1 MSTPRRT
8 RRTRRTAA
16 ATLLAVASGA
26 WMLAV
31 QAAPAPADP
40 APGIS
45 GYSADVQALGAQ
57 IAFNIPGVVPLPDQN
72 LAEEDV
78 PFTRTQVSAGPVVN
92 ALGAPYY
99 PGDILAN
106 VGSLLAEFAP
116 PGTPSFR
123 NDPLLAM
130 ADYPP
135 APGHGQD
142 ASFGGTPPAGIPIA
156 PNVFSALSHADGTG
170 GRATA
175 TLTDVVMSAPS
186 SATSLIA
193 SLGAP
198 QSAAGSLAGVL
209 GSVPSALGSAGV
221 DVGSIQSTNAVA
233 VTTSEV
239 TATSGS
245 ILKSIDIAGVLDI
258 SQLTSSAS
266 SLSDG
271 TTGTPSATLHL
282 AGVTAE
288 GQPAYIDQQGVHVSA
303 TSPSTG
309 VTPAQAQQALDTTLA
324 QDGITVR
331 LADPVDKANGP
342 EASADAGGL
351 VVTLS
356 HAFAVPYIPG
366 EPPIPVPVLGN
377 TNLPAGVYQAV
388 TSVTLGA
395 ATTNASAA
403 VALPFADSGGS
414 TALGSPGASSPIDLG
429 IPSMSGIGPTA
440 AVAGATNPGG
450 AGGAAPMSQALA
462 APPLAGASHRLP
474 LGLPVPVAW
483 VLAGLVLCVLVTYPM
498 LLTVRWQFLGRSRR

>member
-1 MSTPRRT
+1 MSAPRRT
-8 RRTRRTAA
+8 RRAA
-16 ATLLAVASGA
+16 AAALLAAAGGA
-26 WMLAV
+26 WVLAV
-31 QAAPAPADP
+31 QAPPSSADP
-40 APGIS
+40 APAIS

-72 LAEEDV
+72 LLEEDV
-78 PFTRTQVSAGPVVN
+78 PFARTQVSAGPVVN

-106 VGSLLAEFAP
+106 MGSLLAEFAP
-116 PGTPSFR
+116 PGAPSVP

-142 ASFGGTPPAGIPIA
+142 ASFGGTPPPGVPLA
-156 PNVFSALSHADGTG
+156 PDVFSAVSHADGAG

-175 TLTDVVMSAPS
+175 TLTDVAMSAPS
-186 SATSLIA
+186 STTSLLA

-198 QSAAGSLAGVL
+198 LSAAGPLGGVL
-209 GSVPSALGSAGV
+209 GSVRSAMASPGV
-221 DVGSIQSTNAVA
+221 DVGSMQSTNAVA
-233 VTTSEV
+233 VTSNAV
-239 TATSGS
+239 TASAGS
-245 ILKSIDIAGVLDI
+245 ILRSIDVAGVLDI

-266 SLSDG
+266 SSSDG

-303 TSPSTG
+303 ASPSSAG
-309 VTPAQAQQALDTTLA
+309 MTPAQAQQALDTTLA

-351 VVTLS
+351 VITVS

-366 EPPIPVPVLGN
+366 EPSIPVPVLGN
-377 TNLPAGVYQAV
+377 TNLPAGVYQAL
-388 TSVTLGA
+388 TSLTLGA
-395 ATTNASAA
+395 ATTDASAA
-403 VALPFADSGGS
+403 RALPFADGGGAS
-414 TALGSPGASSPIDLG
+414 TALGAPGATSPIALG
-429 IPSMSGIGPTA
+429 IPSMSGLAPTA
-440 AVAGATNPGG
+440 GVGGATNPGD
-450 AGGAAPMSQALA
+450 GGAPAGTSQALG

>member
-1 MSTPRRT
+1 MRAPGRARR
-8 RRTRRTAA
+8 AA
-16 ATLLAVASGA
+16 AAALLAATAGV
-26 WMLAV
+26 WVLVV
-31 QAAPAPADP
+31 QASPSSADP

-57 IAFNIPGVVPLPDQN
+57 IAFNIPGVVPLPAQN
-72 LAEEDV
+72 LVEEDV
-78 PFTRTQVSAGPVVN
+78 PFTRTHVSAGPVVN

-106 VGSLLAEFAP
+106 VGSLLSEFAP
-116 PGTPSFR
+116 PGAPSFP

-142 ASFGGTPPAGIPIA
+142 ASFGGTPPAGTAIA
-156 PNVFSALSHADGTG
+156 PDVFSAVSHADGTG

-175 TLTDVVMSAPS
+175 TLSDVAMSAPS
-186 SATSLIA
+186 STTSVIA
-193 SLGAP
+193 RLGAAP
-198 QSAAGSLAGVL
+198 SAAGSLTGVL
-209 GSVPSALGSAGV
+209 GQVQSATGSPGV
-221 DVGSIQSTNAVA
+221 GVGSIQSTNGVA
-233 VTTSEV
+233 VTSSAV
-239 TATSGS
+239 TATAGS

-266 SLSDG
+266 SVSDG

-303 TSPSTG
+303 TSPPSAG
-309 VTPAQAQQALDTTLA
+309 MTPAQAQQALDTTLA

-331 LADPVDKANGP
+331 LADPVDKASGP

-351 VVTLS
+351 VVTLA

-366 EPPIPVPVLGN
+366 EPQIPVPVLGN

-388 TSVTLGA
+388 TSLTLGA
-395 ATTNASAA
+395 ATTDATAA
-403 VALPFADSGGS
+403 LAPPFAD
-414 TALGSPGASSPIDLG
+414 TANAAALGSPGASSPIALG
-429 IPSMSGIGPTA
+429 IPSMSGMAPTA
-440 AVAGATNPGG
+440 GVLGASGSGQAAGAPPGT
-450 AGGAAPMSQALA
+450 AQALA

-483 VLAGLVLCVLVTYPM
+483 VLAGLALCVLVTYPM